1 MHFKFLLA
9 CLLCLAAVQAPAS
22 SQKLQELIDQDQFT
36 DAASRGEALLRDHPD
51 HALTVFLTAYAHQ
64 MSGKEDRAIEL
75 YKQLIAQ
82 NQDLPEPRNNLA
94 MIYLSQGDYDAAS
107 QLLVQA
113 INTHSSY
120 ATAYENLNRIYKGIA
135 SEAYRRAVNESS
147 EPAKYTH
154 SIELAAITRLDSLGI
169 DEIEIQSDET
179 PSLIET
185 ANQETLLI
193 EQVKKWAEAWSDKNF
208 DDYTGFYESD
218 FRGKLPTHNAW
229 VDYRRKRIV
238 RAEEIRVEVDNI
250 QVKWL
255 SEMRA
260 IVDFNQA
267 FDSPGYRDRVT
278 KRLIFNRHGSQWKIT
293 EEQVLSVL

>member
-1 MHFKFLLA
+1 MRIKIILV
-9 CLLCLAAVQAPAS
+9 CLLCLAAARSPAS
-22 SQKLQELIDQDQFT
+22 GQALQQLIDQDRFT
-36 DAASRGEALLRDHPD
+36 DAASRGEALLLDQPNHT
-51 HALTVFLTAYAHQ
+51 LTVFLTAYAQQ
-64 MSGKEDRAIEL
+64 MSGKEERAIEL
-75 YKQLIAQ
+75 YQQLIEQ

-154 SIELAAITRLDSLGI
+154 NIELAAITRLDSLNSN
-169 DEIEIQSDET
+169 ELETQSDEA

-193 EQVKKWAEAWSDKNF
+193 EQVKKWADAWSDKNF

-229 VDYRRKRIV
+229 IDYRRKRIL
-238 RAEEIRVEVDNI
+238 RAEEIRVAVDNI
-250 QVKWL
+250 QVRWL

-267 FDSPGYRDRVT
+267 FDSPGYSDRVN